1 MDTVTYPATKVRD
14 ELARWVFSKVD
25 ITEQKEMAAAFQ
37 VKAVPIA
44 IAVSGDGRMLKRI
57 PNRRRVV
64 IRSAHHARL
73 RGPGQEPEMG

>member
-57 PNRRRVV
+57 PNFVEPDPFEAALRE
-64 IRSAHHARL
+64 ARAA
-73 RGPGQEPEMG
+73 R